1 MLIFQDKDG
10 VICDVYENT
19 TGRIDLT
26 PADVTDGTFDGWS
39 KGKLLCFK
47 CHVMPNGHVDSF
59 SPAVDSN
66 LIRNFDGT
74 QPVTMHRTAY
84 IRDKKVVFTGVP
96 KGSISVYS
104 DPLMPSY
111 KVTQSGDTVT
121 VSFDEREEV
130 TTITLSI
137 I

>member
-10 VICDVYENT
+10 IICDVYENT
-19 TGRIDLT
+19 TGRTDLT
-26 PADVTDGTFDGWS
+26 PAEVTDGTFDGWS

-47 CHVMPNGHVDSF
+47 CHVMPNGHVDTF

-74 QPVTMHRTAY
+74 QAVTMHKMAY
-84 IRDKKVVFTGVP
+84 IRDTKVVFTGVP
-96 KGSISVYS
+96 KGSMNVYS

-121 VSFDEREEV
+121 VSFDERKEV
-130 TTITLSI
+130 TKITLSI